1 MAASFKDLRVWQN
14 AIDVSMLVFELSKSF
29 PDNERFSLTDQMRR
43 STRSVAA
50 NISEAWRKRRYVAAF
65 ASKLNDAETE
75 AAESQTWLEIAKRC
89 GYLDSDNAEDLDR
102 RCEEII
108 AQLCV
113 MIRDADRWCQ
123 PFHSP
128 LSTPHS
134 PPSTP

>member
-14 AIDVSMLVFELSKSF
+14 AIDVSMSVFEFSKSF
-29 PDNERFSLTDQMRR
+29 PDDERYSLTDQVRR

-75 AAESQTWLEIAKRC
+75 AAESQTWIEIAKRC
-89 GYLDSDNAEDLDR
+89 SYLDSETADHLDQ

-108 AQLCV
+108 SQLCV
-113 MIRDADRWCQ
+113 MIRDAERWC
-123 PFHSP
+123 H
-128 LSTPHS
+128 
-134 PPSTP
+134 PPESGKGTG

>member
-14 AIDVSMLVFELSKSF
+14 AIDVSMSVFEFSKSF
-29 PDNERFSLTDQMRR
+29 PDDERYSLTDQMRR

-75 AAESQTWLEIAKRC
+75 AAESQTWIEIAKRC
-89 GYLDSDNAEDLDR
+89 GYLDSDIAGELDR

-108 AQLCV
+108 SQLCV
-113 MIRDADRWCQ
+113 MIRDVERWC
-123 PFHSP
+123 
-128 LSTPHS
+128 
-134 PPSTP
+134 